1 MDLVELVPWDRGGC
15 FARACSYAD
24 GLFVGGIL
32 LGASA
37 TALGGRIAESMS
49 VISLRELSRQVGE
62 SLLHR
67 DWTVGIGESCTGG
80 LVSKLL
86 TDVPGS
92 SQYLKG
98 GVVAYA
104 NDAKIQLL
112 SVDEASI
119 TAHGAVSE
127 KVAAEMAVG
136 AAGAF
141 GADVGLAITGI
152 SGPTG
157 ASPGRPLGT
166 VWFALSIPG
175 EVIREVARFPG
186 DREAVRESAAGYA
199 LRLLLQVASKGE
211 TDK

>member
-1 MDLVELVPWDRGGC
+1 
-15 FARACSYAD
+15 
-24 GLFVGGIL
+24 
-32 LGASA
+32 
-37 TALGGRIAESMS
+37 MS

-104 NDAKIQLL
+104 NEAKIQLL

-141 GADVGLAITGI
+141 GADVGLAIIGI